1 MLVNFVKQVY
11 ESHARIVQYVTINS
25 YHYMRD
31 SRSHIVDSSRGN
43 LISTELLFSANL
55 DYECSVGDVIFD
67 KDTPYTVL
75 HITKYADNSI
85 TCVVKIEEVEVGKS
99 RDELYAEMLDANSKS
114 REVERLEK
122 ELKAEKSKSIWQ
134 LVRERFV

>member
-1 MLVNFVKQVY
+1 MLVNFVKKVY
-11 ESHARIVQYVTINS
+11 ESHAQIFQYTTTHS
-25 YHYMRD
+25 YHYI
-31 SRSHIVDSSRGN
+31 SYIVESSRGN

-67 KDTPYTVL
+67 KDTPYTIL
-75 HITKYADNSI
+75 HITKYTDNSI

-99 RDELYAEMLDANSKS
+99 RDELYAEMLESNKKD
-114 REVERLEK
+114 REIKRLEE

-134 LVRERFV
+134 LIKERFV

>member
-1 MLVNFVKQVY
+1 M
-11 ESHARIVQYVTINS
+11 
-25 YHYMRD
+25 
-31 SRSHIVDSSRGN
+31 VDSSRGN

-67 KDTPYTVL
+67 KDTPYTIL

-99 RDELYAEMLDANSKS
+99 RDELYAEMLESNKKD
-114 REVERLEK
+114 REIERLEE

-134 LVRERFV
+134 LIKERFV